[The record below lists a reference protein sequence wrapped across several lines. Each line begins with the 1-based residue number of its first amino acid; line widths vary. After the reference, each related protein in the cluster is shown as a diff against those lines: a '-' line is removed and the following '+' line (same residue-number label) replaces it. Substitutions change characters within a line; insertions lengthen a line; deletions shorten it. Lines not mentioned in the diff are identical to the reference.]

1 MRRKLRF
8 QSTFPVGGA
17 TAGVSDGLSSMVF
30 QSTLPV
36 GGSDNTSL
44 LPFLR
49 GRYFNPRSPHGERQ
63 RGYGCYLNQWN
74 FNPRSPHGERQIP
87 NVSKIQSESFQ
98 STLPAWGAT
107 IENSGNI
114 TDNNFNPRS
123 PHGERLILLVIVL
136 ILILFQSTLPAWGAT
151 INSLRQAFQLQFQS
165 TLPAWG
171 ATVKSKHT
179 AMTA

>member
-1 MRRKLRF
+1 MR
-8 QSTFPVGGA
+8 
-17 TAGVSDGLSSMVF
+17 SSGMNGF
-30 QSTLPV
+30 GT
-36 GGSDNTSL
+36 
-44 LPFLR
+44 
-49 GRYFNPRSPHGERQ
+49 
-63 RGYGCYLNQWN
+63 N
-74 FNPRSPHGERQIP
+74 FNPRSPHGERHADANNLDAETQ
-87 NVSKIQSESFQ
+87 FQ